1 MIKILL
7 KRLRGDPPLIS
18 FYEDYRYVNITPWI
32 QKIRLIVLGIS
43 AFLFLVGILS
53 TASSMVPALAF
64 WIIAIALIYLQAKY
78 LKRLKVW
85 VENNFWIDR
94 LLLEMIVTNGLFDER
109 LQNSVWL
116 SYRETQNTLDVIV
129 LKRGDSFSR
138 KVENLDIEI
147 ESALGLPLIEKNISP
162 SLVKYSLMK
171 HKPVRKL
178 VDSLPKEDSSLSIEI
193 YGDFVINLRHNYS
206 MLVSGAS
213 GAGKSFFTY
222 FWLTRFISQTVNGK
236 HAKLFA
242 IDPKQSDL
250 LKLCRTAGMPT
261 ENFGTTNAEAFKI
274 VRSYLKEMER
284 RMVIYDESSAF
295 DSVGIDIGLEPTL
308 LIIEEYS
315 SLVASLD
322 TKEKK
327 DFENMVAIIAQK
339 ARSLSMGICIVMQ
352 QPRSDSLST
361 NIREQLVN
369 SVFLGNPSKES
380 AGMMFGTTDLPEV
393 KGKGVG
399 VYSIERGTPK
409 EFESPQFTED
419 VFEVI
424 LPVWEHVA
432 ESYRTEIVKEK
443 YFE

>member
-1 MIKILL
+1 MIRILL
-7 KRLRGDPPLIS
+7 NRLRGEPPLIN

-32 QKIRLIVLGIS
+32 RKIRLIVLGIS
-43 AFLFLVGILS
+43 AFLFFVGILS
-53 TASSMVPALAF
+53 TTSSMVPALTF
-64 WIIAIALIYLQAKY
+64 WIIAIALIYFQAKY
-78 LKRLKVW
+78 LKRLKMW

-116 SYRETQNTLDVIV
+116 SYRETQNTLEVIA

-138 KVENLDIEI
+138 KVENLETEI
-147 ESALGLPLIEKNISP
+147 ESILGLPLIEKNIFP
-162 SLVKYSLMK
+162 TRVEYSLLK
-171 HKPVRKL
+171 YKPVRKL

-193 YGDFVINLRHNYS
+193 YGDFVIDLRHNYS

-213 GAGKSFFTY
+213 GAGKSFFSY
-222 FWLTRFISQTVNGK
+222 YWITRFISQTVNGK

-250 LKLCRTAGMPT
+250 YKLCRTAGMPT
-261 ENFGTTNAEAFKI
+261 ENYGTTNAEAFKI

-284 RMVIYDESSAF
+284 RMAIYDESSAF

-327 DFENMVAIIAQK
+327 DFENKVAIIAQK

-380 AGMMFGTTDLPEV
+380 AGMMFGTTDLPQV

-399 VYSIERGTPK
+399 VYSIERGNPK

-419 VFEVI
+419 VFDVI

-432 ESYRTEIVKEK
+432 KSYRTEIVKEK
-443 YFE
+443 YF

>member
-1 MIKILL
+1 MIRILL
-7 KRLRGDPPLIS
+7 NRLRGEPPLIN

-32 QKIRLIVLGIS
+32 RKIRLIVLGIS
-43 AFLFLVGILS
+43 AFLFFVGILS
-53 TASSMVPALAF
+53 TTSSMVPALTF
-64 WIIAIALIYLQAKY
+64 WIIAIALIYFQAKY
-78 LKRLKVW
+78 LKRLKMW

-116 SYRETQNTLDVIV
+116 SYRETQNTLEVIA

-138 KVENLDIEI
+138 KVENLETEI
-147 ESALGLPLIEKNISP
+147 ESILGLPLIEKNIFP
-162 SLVKYSLMK
+162 TRVEYSLLK
-171 HKPVRKL
+171 YKPVRKL

-193 YGDFVINLRHNYS
+193 YGDFVIDLRHNYS

-213 GAGKSFFTY
+213 GAGKSFFSY
-222 FWLTRFISQTVNGK
+222 YWITRFISQTVNGK

-250 LKLCRTAGMPT
+250 YKLCRTAGMPT
-261 ENFGTTNAEAFKI
+261 ENYGTTNAEAFKI

-284 RMVIYDESSAF
+284 RMAIYDESSAF

-327 DFENMVAIIAQK
+327 DFENKVAIIAQK

-380 AGMMFGTTDLPEV
+380 AGMMFGTTDLPQV

-399 VYSIERGTPK
+399 VYSIERGNPK

-419 VFEVI
+419 VFDVI

>member
-1 MIKILL
+1 MIRILL
-7 KRLRGDPPLIS
+7 NRLRGEPPLIN

-32 QKIRLIVLGIS
+32 RKIRLIVLGIS
-43 AFLFLVGILS
+43 AFLFFVGILS
-53 TASSMVPALAF
+53 TTSSMVPALTF
-64 WIIAIALIYLQAKY
+64 WIIAIALIYFQAKY
-78 LKRLKVW
+78 LKRLKMW

-109 LQNSVWL
+109 LQDSVWL
-116 SYRETQNTLDVIV
+116 SYRETQNTLEVIA

-138 KVENLDIEI
+138 KVENLETEI
-147 ESALGLPLIEKNISP
+147 ESVLGLPLIEKNIFP
-162 SLVKYSLMK
+162 TRVEYSLLK
-171 HKPVRKL
+171 YKPVRKL

-193 YGDFVINLRHNYS
+193 YGDFVIDLRHNYS

-213 GAGKSFFTY
+213 GAGKSFFSY
-222 FWLTRFISQTVNGK
+222 YWITRFISQTVNGK

-250 LKLCRTAGMPT
+250 YKLCRTAGMPT
-261 ENFGTTNAEAFKI
+261 ENYGTTNAEAFKI

-284 RMVIYDESSAF
+284 RMAIYDESSAF

-327 DFENMVAIIAQK
+327 DFENKVAIIAQK

-380 AGMMFGTTDLPEV
+380 AGMMFGTTDLPQV

-399 VYSIERGTPK
+399 VYSIERGNPK

-419 VFEVI
+419 VFDVI

-432 ESYRTEIVKEK
+432 KSYRTEIVKEK
-443 YFE
+443 YF

>member
-1 MIKILL
+1 MIRILL
-7 KRLRGDPPLIS
+7 NRLRGEPPLIN

-32 QKIRLIVLGIS
+32 RKIRLIVLGIS
-43 AFLFLVGILS
+43 AFLFFVGILS
-53 TASSMVPALAF
+53 TTSSMVPALTF
-64 WIIAIALIYLQAKY
+64 WIIAIALIYFQAKY
-78 LKRLKVW
+78 LKRLKMW

-116 SYRETQNTLDVIV
+116 SYRETQNTLEVIA

-138 KVENLDIEI
+138 KVENLETEI
-147 ESALGLPLIEKNISP
+147 ESVLGLPLIEKNIFP
-162 SLVKYSLMK
+162 TRVEYSLLK
-171 HKPVRKL
+171 YKPVRKL

-193 YGDFVINLRHNYS
+193 YGDFVIDLRHNYS

-213 GAGKSFFTY
+213 GAGKSFFSY
-222 FWLTRFISQTVNGK
+222 YWITRFISQTVNGK

-250 LKLCRTAGMPT
+250 YKLCRTAGMPT
-261 ENFGTTNAEAFKI
+261 ENYGTTNAEAFKI

-284 RMVIYDESSAF
+284 RMAIYDESSAF

-327 DFENMVAIIAQK
+327 DFENKVAIIAQK

-361 NIREQLVN
+361 NICEQLVN

-380 AGMMFGTTDLPEV
+380 AGMMFGTTDLPQV

-399 VYSIERGTPK
+399 VYSIERGNPK

-419 VFEVI
+419 VFDVI

-432 ESYRTEIVKEK
+432 KSYRTEIVKEK
-443 YFE
+443 YF

>member
-1 MIKILL
+1 MIRILL
-7 KRLRGDPPLIS
+7 NRLRGEPPLIN

-32 QKIRLIVLGIS
+32 RKIRLIVLGIS
-43 AFLFLVGILS
+43 AFLFFVGVLS
-53 TASSMVPALAF
+53 TTSSMVPALTF
-64 WIIAIALIYLQAKY
+64 WIIAIALIYFQAKY
-78 LKRLKVW
+78 LKRLKMW

-116 SYRETQNTLDVIV
+116 SYRETQNTLEVIA

-138 KVENLDIEI
+138 KVENLETEI
-147 ESALGLPLIEKNISP
+147 ESVLGLPLIEKNIFP
-162 SLVKYSLMK
+162 TRVEYSLLK
-171 HKPVRKL
+171 YKPVRKL

-193 YGDFVINLRHNYS
+193 YGDFVIDLRHNYS

-213 GAGKSFFTY
+213 GAGKSFFSY
-222 FWLTRFISQTVNGK
+222 YWITRFISQTVNGK

-250 LKLCRTAGMPT
+250 YKLCRTAGMPT
-261 ENFGTTNAEAFKI
+261 ENYGTTNAEAFKI

-284 RMVIYDESSAF
+284 RMAIYDESSAF

-327 DFENMVAIIAQK
+327 DFENKVAIIAQK

-380 AGMMFGTTDLPEV
+380 AGMMFGTTDLPQV

-399 VYSIERGTPK
+399 VYSIERGNPK

-419 VFEVI
+419 VFDVI

-432 ESYRTEIVKEK
+432 KSYRTEIVKEK
-443 YFE
+443 YF

>member
-1 MIKILL
+1 MIRILL
-7 KRLRGDPPLIS
+7 NRLRGEPPLIN

-32 QKIRLIVLGIS
+32 RKIRLIVLGIS
-43 AFLFLVGILS
+43 AFLFFVGILS
-53 TASSMVPALAF
+53 TTSSMVPALTF
-64 WIIAIALIYLQAKY
+64 WIIAIALIYFQAKY
-78 LKRLKVW
+78 LKRLKMW

-116 SYRETQNTLDVIV
+116 SYRETQNTLEVIA

-138 KVENLDIEI
+138 KVENLETEI
-147 ESALGLPLIEKNISP
+147 ESVLGLPLIEKNIFP
-162 SLVKYSLMK
+162 TRVEYSLLK
-171 HKPVRKL
+171 YKPVRKL

-193 YGDFVINLRHNYS
+193 YGDFVIDLRHNYS

-213 GAGKSFFTY
+213 GAGKSFFSY
-222 FWLTRFISQTVNGK
+222 YWITRFISQTVNGK

-250 LKLCRTAGMPT
+250 YKLCRTAGMPT
-261 ENFGTTNAEAFKI
+261 ENYGTTNAEAFKI

-284 RMVIYDESSAF
+284 RMAIYDESSAF

-327 DFENMVAIIAQK
+327 DFENKVAIIAQK

-369 SVFLGNPSKES
+369 SVFLGNPSKER
-380 AGMMFGTTDLPEV
+380 AGMMFGTTDLPQV

-399 VYSIERGTPK
+399 VYSIERGNPK

-419 VFEVI
+419 VFDVI

-432 ESYRTEIVKEK
+432 KSYRTEIVKEK
-443 YFE
+443 YF

>member
-1 MIKILL
+1 MIRILL
-7 KRLRGDPPLIS
+7 NRLRGEPPLIN

-32 QKIRLIVLGIS
+32 RKIRLIVLGIS
-43 AFLFLVGILS
+43 AFLFFVGILS
-53 TASSMVPALAF
+53 TTSSMVPALTF
-64 WIIAIALIYLQAKY
+64 WIIAIALIYFQAKY
-78 LKRLKVW
+78 LKRLKMW

-116 SYRETQNTLDVIV
+116 SYRETQNTLEVIA

-138 KVENLDIEI
+138 KVENLETEI
-147 ESALGLPLIEKNISP
+147 ESVLGLPLIEKNIFP
-162 SLVKYSLMK
+162 TRVEYSLLK
-171 HKPVRKL
+171 YKPVRKL

-193 YGDFVINLRHNYS
+193 YGDFVIDLRHNYS

-213 GAGKSFFTY
+213 GAGKSFFSY
-222 FWLTRFISQTVNGK
+222 YWITRFISQTVNGK

-250 LKLCRTAGMPT
+250 YKLCRTAGMPT
-261 ENFGTTNAEAFKI
+261 ENYGTTNAEAFKI

-284 RMVIYDESSAF
+284 RMAIYDESSAF

-327 DFENMVAIIAQK
+327 DFENKVAIIAQK

-352 QPRSDSLST
+352 QPRSDLLST

-380 AGMMFGTTDLPEV
+380 AGMMFGTTDLPQV

-399 VYSIERGTPK
+399 VYSIERGNPK

-419 VFEVI
+419 VFDVI

-432 ESYRTEIVKEK
+432 KSYRTEIVKEK
-443 YFE
+443 YF

>member
-1 MIKILL
+1 MIRILL
-7 KRLRGDPPLIS
+7 NRLRGEPPLIN

-32 QKIRLIVLGIS
+32 RKIRLIVLGIS
-43 AFLFLVGILS
+43 AFLFFVGILS
-53 TASSMVPALAF
+53 TTSSMVPALTF
-64 WIIAIALIYLQAKY
+64 WIIAIALIYFQAKY
-78 LKRLKVW
+78 LKRLKMW

-116 SYRETQNTLDVIV
+116 SYRETQNTLEVIA

-138 KVENLDIEI
+138 KVENLETEI
-147 ESALGLPLIEKNISP
+147 ESVLGLPLIEKNIFP
-162 SLVKYSLMK
+162 TRVEYSLLK
-171 HKPVRKL
+171 YKPVRKL

-193 YGDFVINLRHNYS
+193 YGDFVIDLRHNYS

-213 GAGKSFFTY
+213 GAGKSFFSY
-222 FWLTRFISQTVNGK
+222 YWITRFISQTVNGK

-250 LKLCRTAGMPT
+250 YKLCRTAGMPT
-261 ENFGTTNAEAFKI
+261 ENYGTTNAEAFKI

-284 RMVIYDESSAF
+284 RMAIYDESSAF

-327 DFENMVAIIAQK
+327 DFENKVAIIAQK

-369 SVFLGNPSKES
+369 SVFLGNPLKES
-380 AGMMFGTTDLPEV
+380 AGMMFGTTDLPQV

-399 VYSIERGTPK
+399 VYSIERGNPK

-419 VFEVI
+419 VFDVI

-432 ESYRTEIVKEK
+432 KSYRTEIVKEK
-443 YFE
+443 YF

>member
-1 MIKILL
+1 MIRILL
-7 KRLRGDPPLIS
+7 NRLRGEPPLIN

-32 QKIRLIVLGIS
+32 RKMRLIVLGIS
-43 AFLFLVGILS
+43 AFLFFVGILS
-53 TASSMVPALAF
+53 TTSSMVPALTF
-64 WIIAIALIYLQAKY
+64 WIIAIALIYFQAKY
-78 LKRLKVW
+78 LKRLKMW

-116 SYRETQNTLDVIV
+116 SYRETQNTLEVIA

-138 KVENLDIEI
+138 KVENLETEI
-147 ESALGLPLIEKNISP
+147 ESVLGLPLIEKNIFP
-162 SLVKYSLMK
+162 TRVEYSLLK
-171 HKPVRKL
+171 YKPVRKL

-193 YGDFVINLRHNYS
+193 YGDFVIDLRHNYS

-213 GAGKSFFTY
+213 GAGKSFFSY
-222 FWLTRFISQTVNGK
+222 YWITRFISQTVNGK

-250 LKLCRTAGMPT
+250 YKLCRTAGMPT
-261 ENFGTTNAEAFKI
+261 ENYGTTNAEAFKI

-284 RMVIYDESSAF
+284 RMAIYDESSAF

-327 DFENMVAIIAQK
+327 DFENKVAIIAQK

-380 AGMMFGTTDLPEV
+380 AGMMFGTTDLPQV

-399 VYSIERGTPK
+399 VYSIERGNPK

-419 VFEVI
+419 VFDVI

-432 ESYRTEIVKEK
+432 KSYRTEIVKEK
-443 YFE
+443 YF

>member
-1 MIKILL
+1 MIRILL
-7 KRLRGDPPLIS
+7 NRLRGEPPLIN

-32 QKIRLIVLGIS
+32 RKIRLIVLGIS
-43 AFLFLVGILS
+43 AFLFFVGILS
-53 TASSMVPALAF
+53 TTSSMVPALTF
-64 WIIAIALIYLQAKY
+64 WIIAIALIYFQAKY
-78 LKRLKVW
+78 LKRLKMW
-85 VENNFWIDR
+85 VVNNFWIDR

-116 SYRETQNTLDVIV
+116 SYRETQNTLEVIA

-138 KVENLDIEI
+138 KVENLETEI
-147 ESALGLPLIEKNISP
+147 ESVLGLPLIEKNIFP
-162 SLVKYSLMK
+162 TRVEYSLLK
-171 HKPVRKL
+171 YKPVRKL

-193 YGDFVINLRHNYS
+193 YGDFVIDLRHNYS

-213 GAGKSFFTY
+213 GAGKSFFSY
-222 FWLTRFISQTVNGK
+222 YWITRFISQTVNGK

-250 LKLCRTAGMPT
+250 YKLCRTAGMPT
-261 ENFGTTNAEAFKI
+261 ENYGTTNAEAFKI

-284 RMVIYDESSAF
+284 RMAIYDESSAF

-327 DFENMVAIIAQK
+327 DFENKVAIIAQK

-380 AGMMFGTTDLPEV
+380 AGMMFGTTDLPQV

-399 VYSIERGTPK
+399 VYSIERGNPK

-419 VFEVI
+419 VFDVI

-432 ESYRTEIVKEK
+432 KSYRTEIVKEK
-443 YFE
+443 YF

>member
-1 MIKILL
+1 MIRILL
-7 KRLRGDPPLIS
+7 NRLRGEPPLIN

-32 QKIRLIVLGIS
+32 RKIRLIVLGIS
-43 AFLFLVGILS
+43 AFLFFVGILS
-53 TASSMVPALAF
+53 TTSSMVPALTF
-64 WIIAIALIYLQAKY
+64 WIIAIALIYFQAKY
-78 LKRLKVW
+78 LKRLKMW

-116 SYRETQNTLDVIV
+116 SYRETQNTLEVIA

-138 KVENLDIEI
+138 KVENLETEI
-147 ESALGLPLIEKNISP
+147 ESVLGLPLIEKNIFP
-162 SLVKYSLMK
+162 TRVEYSLLK
-171 HKPVRKL
+171 YKPVRKL

-193 YGDFVINLRHNYS
+193 YGDFVIDLRHNYS

-213 GAGKSFFTY
+213 GAGKSFFSY
-222 FWLTRFISQTVNGK
+222 YWITRFISQTVNGK

-250 LKLCRTAGMPT
+250 YKLCRTAGMLT
-261 ENFGTTNAEAFKI
+261 ENYGTTNAEAFKI

-284 RMVIYDESSAF
+284 RMAIYDESSAF

-327 DFENMVAIIAQK
+327 DFENKVAIIAQK

-380 AGMMFGTTDLPEV
+380 AGMMFGTTDLPQV

-399 VYSIERGTPK
+399 VYSIERGNPK

-419 VFEVI
+419 VFDVI

-432 ESYRTEIVKEK
+432 KSYRTEIVKEK
-443 YFE
+443 YF

>member
-1 MIKILL
+1 MIRILL
-7 KRLRGDPPLIS
+7 KRLRGEPPLIS

-53 TASSMVPALAF
+53 TASSMVLALLF
-64 WIIAIALIYLQAKY
+64 WFLAIALIYLQGKY
-78 LKRLKVW
+78 LKRLKMW
-85 VENNFWIDR
+85 VEHNFWIDR

-138 KVENLDIEI
+138 KVENLETEI
-147 ESALGLPLIEKNISP
+147 ESILGLPLIEKNIFP
-162 SLVKYSLMK
+162 TRVEYSLLK
-171 HKPVRKL
+171 YKPVRKL

-193 YGDFVINLRHNYS
+193 YGDFVIDLRHNYS

-213 GAGKSFFTY
+213 GAGKSFFSY
-222 FWLTRFISQTVNGK
+222 YWITRFISQTVNGK

-250 LKLCRTAGMPT
+250 YKLCRTAGMPT
-261 ENFGTTNAEAFKI
+261 ENYGTTNAEAFKI

-284 RMVIYDESSAF
+284 RMAIYDESSAF

-327 DFENMVAIIAQK
+327 DFENKVAIIAQK

-380 AGMMFGTTDLPEV
+380 AGMMFGTTDLPQV

-399 VYSIERGTPK
+399 VYSIERGNPK

-419 VFEVI
+419 VFDVI

-432 ESYRTEIVKEK
+432 KSYRTEIVKEK
-443 YFE
+443 YF

>member
-1 MIKILL
+1 MIRILL
-7 KRLRGDPPLIS
+7 NRLRGEPPLIN

-32 QKIRLIVLGIS
+32 RKIRLIVLGIS
-43 AFLFLVGILS
+43 AFLFFVGILS
-53 TASSMVPALAF
+53 TTSSMVPALTF
-64 WIIAIALIYLQAKY
+64 WIIAIALIYFQAKY
-78 LKRLKVW
+78 LKRLKMW

-116 SYRETQNTLDVIV
+116 SYRETQNTLEVIA

-138 KVENLDIEI
+138 KVENLETEI
-147 ESALGLPLIEKNISP
+147 ESVLGLPLIEKNIFP
-162 SLVKYSLMK
+162 TRVEYSLLK
-171 HKPVRKL
+171 YKPVRKL

-193 YGDFVINLRHNYS
+193 YGDFVIDLRHNYS

-213 GAGKSFFTY
+213 GAGKSFFSY
-222 FWLTRFISQTVNGK
+222 YWITRFISQTVNGK

-250 LKLCRTAGMPT
+250 YKLCRTAGMPT
-261 ENFGTTNAEAFKI
+261 ENYGTTNAEAFKI

-284 RMVIYDESSAF
+284 LMAIYDESSAF

-327 DFENMVAIIAQK
+327 DFENKVAIIAQK

-380 AGMMFGTTDLPEV
+380 AGMMFGTTDLPQV

-399 VYSIERGTPK
+399 VYSIERGNPK

-419 VFEVI
+419 VFDVI

-432 ESYRTEIVKEK
+432 KSYRTEIVKEK
-443 YFE
+443 YF

>member
-1 MIKILL
+1 MIRILL
-7 KRLRGDPPLIS
+7 NRLRGEPPLIN

-32 QKIRLIVLGIS
+32 RKIRLIVLGIS
-43 AFLFLVGILS
+43 AFLFFVGILS
-53 TASSMVPALAF
+53 TTSSMVPALTF
-64 WIIAIALIYLQAKY
+64 WIIAIALIYFQAKY
-78 LKRLKVW
+78 LKRLKMW

-116 SYRETQNTLDVIV
+116 SYRETQNTLEVIA

-138 KVENLDIEI
+138 KVENLETEI
-147 ESALGLPLIEKNISP
+147 ESVLGLPLIEKNIFP
-162 SLVKYSLMK
+162 TRVEYSLLK
-171 HKPVRKL
+171 YKPVRKL

-193 YGDFVINLRHNYS
+193 YGDFVIDLRHNYS

-213 GAGKSFFTY
+213 GAGKSFFSY
-222 FWLTRFISQTVNGK
+222 YWITRFISQTVNGK

-250 LKLCRTAGMPT
+250 YKLCRTAGMPT
-261 ENFGTTNAEAFKI
+261 ENYGTTNAEAFKI

-284 RMVIYDESSAF
+284 RMAIYDESSAF
-295 DSVGIDIGLEPTL
+295 DSVGIDIGLEPML

-327 DFENMVAIIAQK
+327 DFENKVAIIAQK

-380 AGMMFGTTDLPEV
+380 AGMMFGTTDLPQV

-399 VYSIERGTPK
+399 VYSIERGNPK

-419 VFEVI
+419 VFDVI

-432 ESYRTEIVKEK
+432 KSYRTEIVKEK
-443 YFE
+443 YF

>member
-1 MIKILL
+1 MIRILL
-7 KRLRGDPPLIS
+7 NRLRGEPPLIN

-32 QKIRLIVLGIS
+32 RKIRLIVLGIS
-43 AFLFLVGILS
+43 AFLFFVGILS
-53 TASSMVPALAF
+53 TTSSMVPALTF
-64 WIIAIALIYLQAKY
+64 WIIAIALIYFQAKY
-78 LKRLKVW
+78 LKRLKMW

-116 SYRETQNTLDVIV
+116 SYRETQNTLEVIA

-138 KVENLDIEI
+138 KVENLETEI
-147 ESALGLPLIEKNISP
+147 ESVLGLPLIEKNIFP
-162 SLVKYSLMK
+162 TRVEYSLLK
-171 HKPVRKL
+171 YKPVRKL

-193 YGDFVINLRHNYS
+193 YGDFVIDLRHNYS

-213 GAGKSFFTY
+213 GAGKSFFSY
-222 FWLTRFISQTVNGK
+222 YWITRFISQTVNGK

-250 LKLCRTAGMPT
+250 YKLCRTAGMPT
-261 ENFGTTNAEAFKI
+261 ENYGTTNAEAFKI

-284 RMVIYDESSAF
+284 RMAIYDESLAF

-327 DFENMVAIIAQK
+327 DFENKVAIIAQK
-339 ARSLSMGICIVMQ
+339 ARSLSMGIC
-352 QPRSDSLST
+352 
-361 NIREQLVN
+361 
-369 SVFLGNPSKES
+369 
-380 AGMMFGTTDLPEV
+380 AGMMFGTTDLPQV

-399 VYSIERGTPK
+399 VYSIERGNPK

-419 VFEVI
+419 VFDVI

-432 ESYRTEIVKEK
+432 KSYRTEIVKEK
-443 YFE
+443 YF

>member
-1 MIKILL
+1 MIRILL
-7 KRLRGDPPLIS
+7 NRLRGEPPLIN

-32 QKIRLIVLGIS
+32 RKIRLIVLGIS
-43 AFLFLVGILS
+43 AFLFFVGILS
-53 TASSMVPALAF
+53 TTSSMVPALTF
-64 WIIAIALIYLQAKY
+64 WIIAIALIYFQAKY
-78 LKRLKVW
+78 LKRLKMW

-116 SYRETQNTLDVIV
+116 SYRETQNTLEVIA

-138 KVENLDIEI
+138 KVENLETEI
-147 ESALGLPLIEKNISP
+147 ESILGLPLIEKNIFP
-162 SLVKYSLMK
+162 TRVEYSLLK
-171 HKPVRKL
+171 YKPVRKL

-193 YGDFVINLRHNYS
+193 YGDFVIDLRHNYS

-213 GAGKSFFTY
+213 GAGKSFFSY
-222 FWLTRFISQTVNGK
+222 YWITRFISQTVNGK

-250 LKLCRTAGMPT
+250 YKLCRTAGMPT
-261 ENFGTTNAEAFKI
+261 ENYGTTNAEAFKI

-284 RMVIYDESSAF
+284 RMAIYDESSAF

-327 DFENMVAIIAQK
+327 DFENKVAIIAQK

-369 SVFLGNPSKES
+369 SVFLGNSSKES
-380 AGMMFGTTDLPEV
+380 AGMMFGTTDLPQV

-399 VYSIERGTPK
+399 VYSIERGNPK

-419 VFEVI
+419 VFDVI

-432 ESYRTEIVKEK
+432 KSYRTEIVKEK
-443 YFE
+443 YF

>member
-1 MIKILL
+1 MIRILL
-7 KRLRGDPPLIS
+7 NRLRGEPPLIN

-32 QKIRLIVLGIS
+32 RKIRLIVLGIS
-43 AFLFLVGILS
+43 AFLFFVGILS
-53 TASSMVPALAF
+53 TTSSMVPALTF
-64 WIIAIALIYLQAKY
+64 WIIAIALIYFQAKY
-78 LKRLKVW
+78 LKRLKMW

-116 SYRETQNTLDVIV
+116 SYRETQNTLEVIA

-138 KVENLDIEI
+138 KVENLETEI
-147 ESALGLPLIEKNISP
+147 ESILGLPLIEKNIFP
-162 SLVKYSLMK
+162 TRVEYFLLKY
-171 HKPVRKL
+171 KPVRKL

-193 YGDFVINLRHNYS
+193 YGDFVIDLRHNYS

-213 GAGKSFFTY
+213 GAGKSFFSY
-222 FWLTRFISQTVNGK
+222 YWITRFISQTVNGK

-250 LKLCRTAGMPT
+250 YKLCRTAGMPT
-261 ENFGTTNAEAFKI
+261 ENYGTTNAEAFKI

-284 RMVIYDESSAF
+284 RMAIYDESSAF

-327 DFENMVAIIAQK
+327 DFENKVAIIAQK

-380 AGMMFGTTDLPEV
+380 AGMMFGTTDLPQV

-399 VYSIERGTPK
+399 VYSIERGNPK

-419 VFEVI
+419 VFDVI

-432 ESYRTEIVKEK
+432 KSYRTEIVKEK
-443 YFE
+443 YF